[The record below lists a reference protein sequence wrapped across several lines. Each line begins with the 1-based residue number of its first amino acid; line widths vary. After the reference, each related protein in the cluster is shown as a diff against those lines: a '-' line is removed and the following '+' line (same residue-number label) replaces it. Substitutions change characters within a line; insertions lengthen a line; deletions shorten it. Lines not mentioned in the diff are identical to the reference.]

1 LSTFN
6 TLLKNLEIF
15 YLGLY
20 QTYIYSIKRG
30 ETMTNSKTGSAT
42 SALFA
47 GLAVFIGYSLIRSGA
62 SAGNILWYGDGI
74 QKLTFEGVTPVLQ
87 IRVRAMNTGN
97 VRYTLHAFAA
107 DVEAN
112 DTVIGNASFFTSQ
125 VIEPRS
131 QVVLLVNIRLMPLSI
146 VNDLITAFQTKN
158 FQFKIEVNGTANV
171 NNLQLPVNLTYNV
184 GF

>member
-1 LSTFN
+1 MNNFKIGSTQGA
-6 TLLKNLEIF
+6 IF
-15 YLGLY
+15 
-20 QTYIYSIKRG
+20 T
-30 ETMTNSKTGSAT
+30 
-42 SALFA
+42 
-47 GLAVFIGYSLIRSGA
+47 GLAVFIGYSLLRSGV
-62 SAGNILWYGDGI
+62 SAGNILWYADGI
-74 QKLTFEGVTPVLQ
+74 QKLSFEGTTPVLQ

-97 VRYTLHAFAA
+97 VRYTLYAFAA

-112 DTVIGNASFFTSQ
+112 DTVIGNASFFSSQ

-131 QVVLLVNIRLMPLSI
+131 QVTLLVNIRLMPLSI
-146 VNDLITAFQTKN
+146 VNDIINAIQTKN